1 MQTAPKVTVALIG
14 CGSRGVQAL
23 GRAAREAAALDLLAV
38 CDLDAARLRAAAA
51 ALEVPAERDYRRLL
65 DRPDLHAVIVATNA
79 RAHARIALDAIRAG
93 KHVLVEKPLADT
105 AGAAREVV
113 RAAHYSGVVGM
124 VGYQVRFSGFGE
136 ALEREA
142 HAVDAVQLV
151 VTRQRGPMNPV
162 GFTPDHSAGIMDAAT
177 HSVHQMMVA
186 MGGPPQSV
194 YASVTRGTILGDETL
209 EFVNLLM
216 EYDGGRRT
224 ALLATSMLG
233 FQVPGVVQVVGTR
246 GTVSSLD
253 RRTLRVLRHD
263 PVTVPGA
270 RAEPPGLAVSTIETT
285 GEARSPD
292 GRDATAAMLERFA
305 GLVADP
311 ERGQR
316 LNTLAEG
323 AAAVA
328 VTEAMVQAAAQGRR
342 LPLASLYP

>member
-1 MQTAPKVTVALIG
+1 MQTARKVAVALIG
-14 CGSRGVQAL
+14 CGRRGVQAL

-38 CDLDAARLRAAAA
+38 CDLDEGRRRAAAA
-51 ALEVPAERDYRRLL
+51 ALGVPAERDYRRLL
-65 DRPDLHAVIVATNA
+65 DRPDLHAVIVATNP
-79 RAHARIALDAIRAG
+79 R
-93 KHVLVEKPLADT
+93 
-105 AGAAREVV
+105 
-113 RAAHYSGVVGM
+113 
-124 VGYQVRFSGFGE
+124 
-136 ALEREA
+136 A

-162 GFTPDHSAGIMDAAT
+162 GFTPDHYAGIMDAAT

-194 YASVTRGTILGDETL
+194 YAAVTRGTILGDETL

-263 PVTVPGA
+263 AVTVPGA
-270 RAEPPGLAVSTIETT
+270 GAEPPGLEAGTIETT

-292 GRDATAAMLERFA
+292 GRDATVAMLERFA
-305 GLVADP
+305 GLVAEP
-311 ERGQR
+311 ERGQGP
-316 LNTLAEG
+316 NTLAEG

-328 VTEAMVQAAAQGRR
+328 VTEAMVQAAVQGRR
-342 LPLASLYP
+342 LPLAALYP